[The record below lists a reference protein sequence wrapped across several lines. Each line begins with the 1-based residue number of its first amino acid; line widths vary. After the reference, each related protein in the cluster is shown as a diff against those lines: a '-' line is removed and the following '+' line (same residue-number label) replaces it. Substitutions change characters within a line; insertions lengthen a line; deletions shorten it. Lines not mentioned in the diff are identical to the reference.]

1 MGVDYPVLTFKGDV
15 SDIPSGVLFGWDEL
29 VRPYETLDAEFIGGE
44 WGCRSCERTYDHT
57 HVFLQRA
64 RADTLKDQGES
75 FLFAMQRRGLL

>member
-29 VRPYETLDAEFIGGE
+29 VRPYETLDAEFVE
-44 WGCRSCERTYDHT
+44 KGCASCERTYAHT